1 MENEKLSPSY
11 PVKRLGIAVVFM
23 VFTGLLYSGIDRF
36 EQLTVLIVPALP
48 YVLTTENDARNEVSV
63 ELNPLIVPDAEAV

>member
-11 PVKRLGIAVVFM
+11 PVKRLGIAVVVM

-48 YVLTTENDARNEVSV
+48 YVLTTENDARNEVSD

>member
-1 MENEKLSPSY
+1 
-11 PVKRLGIAVVFM
+11 M

-48 YVLTTENDARNEVSV
+48 YVLTTENDACNEVSV

>member
-1 MENEKLSPSY
+1 
-11 PVKRLGIAVVFM
+11 M

-48 YVLTTENDARNEVSV
+48 YVLTTENDACNKVSV